1 MISFLIGVRNVTIG
15 RRCLFVVS
23 IPEDL
28 LLFGELLANAVDAAD
43 TGEGQVTVGCV
54 GESRGVRGVGRVAR
68 AEIRV
73 IHRHHDRAVLLGH
86 RCYRVRVVGVGQ
98 VFLGVQVRRQH
109 EGLPITARRYEA
121 SAAAVAYR
129 ELVAATAAAAQIE
142 R

>member
-1 MISFLIGVRNVTIG
+1 MIIFLIGIRNVAIG
-15 RRCLFVVS
+15 RCLLVVP

-28 LLFGELLANAVDAAD
+28 FLLGDLLADAVDAAD
-43 TGEGQVTVGCV
+43 TREGQVTVRRV
-54 GESRGVRGVGRVAR
+54 GEPRGVRGIGRVTR

-86 RCYRVRVVGVGQ
+86 RCNRVRVVGIGQ

-109 EGLPITARRYEA
+109 EGLPVASRWYET
-121 SAAAVAYR
+121 SATAVAYR
-129 ELVAATAAAAQIE
+129 ELMAATAAAAQIE

>member
-1 MISFLIGVRNVTIG
+1 MIIFLICICNVAIS
-15 RRCLFVVS
+15 RCLFIVS

-28 LLFGELLANAVDAAD
+28 FLLGDLLADAVDAAD
-43 TGEGQVTVGCV
+43 TREGQVTMGCV
-54 GESRGVRGVGRVAR
+54 GEPRGVRGVGRVTR
-68 AEIRV
+68 AEIRI

-86 RCYRVRVVGVGQ
+86 RCDRVRVIGIGQ

-109 EGLPITARRYEA
+109 KGLSVASRWYET
-121 SAAAVAYR
+121 SATAVAYR